1 MARSIAG
8 LCVAKNEA
16 DIIEAMVRHNL
27 GYLDRLHVVDHD
39 SADATPRIL
48 ASLAAELPGRLTWES
63 DAARGHVQTAL
74 INARLRPLLAETGA
88 VQVVVLDADELIR
101 AEPLHFRDSLL
112 ASEVPVL
119 LPWVTYVPT
128 GADDRTERN
137 PVARITH
144 RRAKERPQTFKS
156 TVPAGI
162 GRRGRIAAGNHAV
175 IGFRGGP
182 AVQVDGLSLAHF
194 PVRSCEQLTSKVLI
208 GVWNIR
214 LRGQR
219 GRGEA
224 FQWYKLYD
232 RIMAGDTLT
241 DADLEEV
248 AVHYAA
254 RRGVGLMAD
263 PLPGARGVTLKY
275 TPDSATNLIRN
286 LAAFA
291 ESCVRRLEAPGQDQG
306 PEAQDA
312 ATPVRGSAGSGS

>member
-48 ASLAAELPGRLTWES
+48 AALAAEYPGRLTWES
-63 DAARGHVQTAL
+63 DVTRGHVQTAIL
-74 INARLRPLLAETGA
+74 NARLRPLLAETGA
-88 VQVVVLDADELIR
+88 AQVVLLDADEFIR
-101 AEPLHFRDSLL
+101 AEPQHFRDSLM
-112 ASEVPVL
+112 ASEVPIL

-128 GADDRTERN
+128 AADDPTERN
-137 PVARITH
+137 PVTRIVH
-144 RRAKERPQTFKS
+144 RRERERPQTFKS

-162 GRRGRIAAGNHAV
+162 GRRTTIAAGNHAV
-175 IGFRGGP
+175 HAFRGGP

-214 LRGQR
+214 VRGQR

-232 RIMAGDTLT
+232 RIMAGDALT
-241 DADLEEV
+241 NADLEEV

-254 RRGVGLMAD
+254 RRGTALLAD
-263 PLPGARGVTLKY
+263 PLLGAGGFSLKY
-275 TPDSATNLIRN
+275 TPDGASNLIRN
-286 LAAFA
+286 LVAFT
-291 ESCVRRLEAPGQDQG
+291 EGCVRLIEQPSVDTG
-306 PEAQDA
+306 A
-312 ATPVRGSAGSGS
+312 AG